1 LNALRKLSPYRILK
15 LNPQKGFLYNFFAS
29 FYRAVLDYITK
40 GYGYHSASISYFILM
55 SFFPLLF
62 VLTVILSYIAD
73 IKMDIIIDVLNRF
86 FPSITKTFV
95 DFLVSLSKKRAVF
108 GFLGVFVSFYFASG
122 IFSSIHTALVHVF
135 EGRNVGI
142 QKTALV
148 YILGIPIF
156 TVALIFIY
164 LLGVVL
170 SFIVEGFMHTKLWKL
185 FFEYLSKIGL
195 HDIVMFF
202 VNITNIIQ
210 FITYF
215 IIIFLIYRF
224 LAPLKVVNL
233 KNIFWITI
241 LISIF
246 LFFLKSAF
254 NSYVSF
260 ASKAN
265 PIYGSLSGIFA
276 FLAWLYISFGFILVG
291 ARVLFYMESVD
302 ILKERIKYLKNS
314 FKENF

>member
-1 LNALRKLSPYRILK
+1 LNILRKLSPYRFLK
-15 LNPQKGFLYNFFAS
+15 LNPERGFFYNFFAS
-29 FYRAVLDYITK
+29 FYRSVLDYITK

-73 IKMDIIIDVLNRF
+73 IKMDIIVDVLNRL

-95 DFLVSLSKKRAVF
+95 NFLVSLSKKRAVF
-108 GFLGVFVSFYFASG
+108 GFLGVIVSFYFATG

-135 EGRNVGI
+135 EGRDVGI

-164 LLGVVL
+164 ILGVVL
-170 SFIVEGFMHTKLWKL
+170 SFVVEGFMHTTVWKL
-185 FFEYLSKIGL
+185 FFEYLSKVGL

-202 VNITNIIQ
+202 VNITNMIQ
-210 FITYF
+210 FTTYF

-224 LAPLKVVNL
+224 LTPLRVINL
-233 KNIFWITI
+233 KNILWITA
-241 LISIF
+241 LISVF

-254 NSYVSF
+254 NYYVSF

-291 ARVLFYMESVD
+291 ARILFYMESLD
-302 ILKERIKYLKNS
+302 ILREKIKHLRDIQ
-314 FKENF
+314 